1 MTSIVPKDRT
11 TTVTINC
18 YDWLLTDFVP
28 NTKAVFRVCLRAD
41 IMPVAVESVTLEGL
55 KSKKLK
61 TFCDYICSQKV
72 IRSDKARRKKD
83 E

>member
-11 TTVTINC
+11 TTVTVNC

-41 IMPVAVESVTLEGL
+41 IMPVAVEFVTLEGDEY
-55 KSKKLK
+55 KQWGSDDSFIDK
-61 TFCDYICSQKV
+61 YICAKLGLV
-72 IRSDKARRKKD
+72 LA
-83 E
+83 

>member
-41 IMPVAVESVTLEGL
+41 IMPVAVESVTLEGDDY
-55 KSKKLK
+55 KQWGSDDSFIDK
-61 TFCDYICSQKV
+61 YICAKLGLV
-72 IRSDKARRKKD
+72 PA
-83 E
+83 